1 MSDVVAAE
9 AWLEAADGRQWP
21 LDTNCPIGRSPS
33 NTIVLGDPKVSRR
46 HAVVHRQDVDEFWLV
61 DLGSGNGSYING
73 RRISL
78 PARLSTN
85 DVIGIGDTVLKFHR
99 NADARSVVRS
109 KAASMTL
116 IEVKSVECWMLLADI
131 VGSTRLA
138 GEHDPETWAKLVGS
152 WAAECRQI
160 VELHGGTINKYLGDG
175 FLAIWPAHLQ
185 PKEHVVS
192 ALDSF
197 FKLQG
202 GSTLPFRVI
211 LHVGGLAQGGG
222 RTLGEDNLSGVELIL
237 LFRMEKLAGSLGH
250 RFLCSEAVAQRVGAH
265 VPLVS
270 AGTHEVSG
278 FVDTRPRNFY
288 TRLPTHGR

>member
-1 MSDVVAAE
+1 MSDVATAE
-9 AWLEAADGRQWP
+9 AWLEAADGRQWS
-21 LDTNCPIGRSPS
+21 LETNCPIGRSPS

-78 PARLSTN
+78 PARLAPN
-85 DVIGIGDTVLKFHR
+85 DMIGIGDTVLKFQR
-99 NADARSVVRS
+99 SPDARSVVRS

-116 IEVKSVECWMLLADI
+116 IDVKNIECWMLLADI

-138 GEHDPETWAKLVGS
+138 GEHSPEAWAKLVGS

-175 FLAIWPAHLQ
+175 FLAIWPSHLQ
-185 PKEHVVS
+185 PQEHV
-192 ALDSF
+192 AAAMEAF
-197 FKLQG
+197 AKLQR
-202 GSTLPFRVI
+202 SSSLPFRLAI
-211 LHVGGLAQGGG
+211 HVGGLASGGG
-222 RTLGEDNLSGVELIL
+222 RTLGEDNLSGIELIL

-250 RFLCSEAVAQRVGAH
+250 RFLCSEPVHKRLGKIIPMAD
-265 VPLVS
+265 
-270 AGTHEVSG
+270 AGSHELAG
-278 FVDTRPRNFY
+278 FVDTKPRQFF
-288 TRLPTHGR
+288 TRA